1 LTSDFDGDP
10 RPQGE
15 GIDIGADE
23 IGDGTVTT
31 TIGTDTTTTTSSST
45 TTTSSLTCLSEEIYG
60 EHSSETEFLR
70 YLRDNILS
78 KTPEGR
84 EIIRL
89 YYKWSPAVIRSME
102 KDEKFK
108 EEVKQILDGILQLL

>member
-1 LTSDFDGDP
+1 MGT
-10 RPQGE
+10 
-15 GIDIGADE
+15 IDIGADE

-45 TTTSSLTCLSEEIYG
+45 TTTSSLTCLSEKIYG
-60 EHSSETEFLR
+60 EYSPQTELLR
-70 YLRDNILS
+70 HFRNNILS

-89 YYKWSPAVIRSME
+89 YYEWSPVVIRSME
-102 KDEKFK
+102 RDEKFK
-108 EEVKQILDGILQLL
+108 EEVKQLFDGILPLIIAE